1 MEAGRPP
8 VFGYRVIGL
17 VTALLVVAG
26 GIAGYRVLAP
36 GTILDHAKTAYPR
49 SAPAAQPGVYGTLLA
64 APIVVDGRLRVYAD
78 KRQVFADNPV
88 NIKSTMSPFWSYRR
102 WPTQLLGVV
111 AVGTTV
117 VSQWS
122 DGEVVGIDA
131 TTGNVAWQANTPV
144 PDGLAFTGRRTGA
157 STVWDPAGLYTAGQ
171 TVVAVGGWYAQGY
184 DVRSGRPLWRQPLP
198 QPRCADTFT
207 GPDIFVSV
215 ATCGPPAVHAVD
227 ARTGAALSWPQ
238 SVLAPV
244 GCALGHS
251 GCLGV
256 RDSGG
261 AWAIGA
267 GGVLTPAPALRAPG
281 VWAIG
286 NVAIVPKP
294 GGDVAGVGL
303 TDNKQLW
310 MVSGRVLAVEPD
322 AVHLVVEVPYRPFP
336 EIITI
341 DPATGQELSG
351 YPLNVKGSGPFDIGP
366 AYAADGYLFIERSRP
381 GATADQPDSAYFYPS
396 PNVVVAGS

>member
-36 GTILDHAKTAYPR
+36 GTILDHAGTAYPR
-49 SAPAAQPGVYGTLLA
+49 TAPAAQPEVYGTLLA

-78 KRQVFADNPV
+78 KRQVFADTPV

-102 WPTQLLGVV
+102 WPAQLLGVV

-122 DGEVVGIDA
+122 DGRVVGIDA
-131 TTGNVAWQANTPV
+131 TSGNVAWQASTPV
-144 PDGLAFTGRRTGA
+144 PDGLTFTGRRTGA
-157 STVWDPAGLYTAGQ
+157 STVWDPSRLLTAGQ
-171 TVVAVGGWYAQGY
+171 AVVAVGSRYAQGY
-184 DVRSGRPLWRQPLP
+184 DAASGRPLWRQPLP
-198 QPRCADTFT
+198 SCADTFT
-207 GPDIFVSV
+207 GPDVFVSV

-267 GGVLTPAPALRAPG
+267 GGALTPAPALRAQD
-281 VWAIG
+281 VWVTG
-286 NVAIVPKP
+286 HVAIVPKP

-303 TDNKQLW
+303 TDNTQLW
-310 MVSGRVLAVEPD
+310 TMTGRVLAVEPG
-322 AVHLVVEVPYRPFP
+322 AVHLVVEVPYRSFP

-351 YPLNVKGSGPFDIGP
+351 YPLDVKGSGPFDIGP
-366 AYAADGYLFIERSRP
+366 AYAVDRYLFIERSRP